1 MGFFCKMNLYPHQI
15 QARDFLLSRKRAIL
29 ADAPRVGK
37 TMPAASAAIQHLP
50 AMVICPAVVKPG
62 WVKAFAALG
71 HQAQEIRGR
80 AAAQAVKAEGVVV
93 INYDLIMDMPCRE
106 GWATVIIDEVH
117 RIKTPPGEKKVRDRI
132 TKKWKTVKTGQR
144 TEASIEI
151 MHATPRVY
159 ALSGTIPPNRPIEMW
174 PLLHG
179 LGIYKR
185 SWLEFAFRYCKAWNP
200 PWGGLDVS
208 GASNLPELR
217 KKLKPHVLRRK
228 REQVFT
234 GYQHPVVSMV
244 ELDLP
249 NDKREKAFDADAVA
263 EAVSANPNA
272 ILAIEGL
279 SEIMREGGERKAPLA
294 ADFIRARIE
303 QEPEDPLVVFAW
315 HKSVVAMLSDSL
327 KQDPPISHVVVTG
340 ETSAS
345 AKQQAIEDFQA
356 GKVQVIIGNISSI
369 SEGVDLSRANTVIFA
384 ESTWQ
389 TSALE
394 QASARVENINKQ
406 GCAPLIYLLTIRAS
420 LDSIVLSKVLKKVGI
435 IEQII

>member
-1 MGFFCKMNLYPHQI
+1 MKLLPHQEV
-15 QARDFLLSRKRAIL
+15 ARDFLLSKKRAIV

-37 TMPAASAAIQHLP
+37 TLPTAAATIQHLP
-50 AMVICPAVVKPG
+50 ALVVCPAVVKPG
-62 WVKAFAALG
+62 WVKTFKALG
-71 HQAQEIRGR
+71 HEAQEVKGR
-80 AAAQAVKAEGVVV
+80 AAAQAVKAEGIVV
-93 INYDLIMDMPCRE
+93 INYDILQDMPTMN
-106 GWATVIIDEVH
+106 GWQTLVLDEVH
-117 RIKTPPGEKKVRDRI
+117 RTKTPTAKR
-132 TKKWKTVKTGQR
+132 TKAAMKLMKAV
-144 TEASIEI
+144 
-151 MHATPRVY
+151 PRVY
-159 ALSGTIPPNRPIEMW
+159 ALSGTIPSNRPIELW

-185 SWLEFAFRYCKAWNP
+185 SWMEFAFRYAKAWNP

-217 KKLKPHVLRRK
+217 EKLRPHVLRRK
-228 REQVFT
+228 REDVFT
-234 GYQHPVVSMV
+234 GYQQPVVSLV

-249 NDKREKAFDADAVA
+249 VDKREKAFDADTVA
-263 EAVSANPNA
+263 DAAMANQNA

-294 ADFIRARIE
+294 ADFIRSRIE
-303 QEPEDPLVVFAW
+303 QEPDEPLVVFAW

-327 KQDPPISHVVVTG
+327 KAEPAISHVVVTG

-345 AKQQAIEDFQA
+345 AKQQAIDDFQA

-394 QASARVENINKQ
+394 QASARVENINKA
-406 GCAPLIYLLTIRAS
+406 GCAPLIYILTIRAS

>member
-1 MGFFCKMNLYPHQI
+1 MNLYPHQI

-50 AMVICPAVVKPG
+50 ALVICPAVVKPG

-71 HQAQEIRGR
+71 YQAQEIKGR
-80 AAAQAVKAEGVVV
+80 AAAQAIRTEGIVV
-93 INYDLIMDMPCRE
+93 INYDLLPDLQQLE
-106 GWATVIIDEVH
+106 GWATVILDESH
-117 RIKTPPGEKKVRDRI
+117 RIKTPTAKR
-132 TKKWKTVKTGQR
+132 TKSAIK
-144 TEASIEI
+144 I
-151 MHATPRVY
+151 MKATPRVY
-159 ALSGTIPPNRPIEMW
+159 ALSGTPIPNKPIELW

-208 GASNLPELR
+208 GASSLPELR
-217 KKLKPHVLRRK
+217 EKLKPHVLRRK

-234 GYQHPVVSMV
+234 GYQHPVVSLV
-244 ELDLP
+244 ELDLT
-249 NDKREKAFDADAVA
+249 NDRREKAFDADAVA
-263 EAVSANPNA
+263 EAVSVNPNA

-294 ADFIRARIE
+294 ADFIRSRIE
-303 QEPEDPLVVFAW
+303 QEPDEPLVVFAW
-315 HKSVVAMLSDSL
+315 HKSVVSMLSDAL

-345 AKQQAIEDFQA
+345 AKQQAIADFQA

-394 QASARVENINKQ
+394 QASARVENINKK

>member
-1 MGFFCKMNLYPHQI
+1 MNLYPHQL

-50 AMVICPAVVKPG
+50 ALVICPAVVKPG

-71 HQAQEIRGR
+71 HQAQEIKGR
-80 AAAQAVKAEGVVV
+80 AAAQAVKPEGIVV
-93 INYDLIMDMPCRE
+93 INYDLLPELQQLD
-106 GWATVIIDEVH
+106 GWATVILDESH
-117 RIKTPPGEKKVRDRI
+117 RIKTPTAKR
-132 TKKWKTVKTGQR
+132 TKSAIK
-144 TEASIEI
+144 I
-151 MHATPRVY
+151 MKATPRVY
-159 ALSGTIPPNRPIEMW
+159 ALSGTPIPNKPIELW

-217 KKLKPHVLRRK
+217 ERLKPHVLRRK

-234 GYQHPVVSMV
+234 GYQHPVVSLV

-249 NDKREKAFDADAVA
+249 NDRREKAFDADAVA

-294 ADFIRARIE
+294 ADFIRSRIE
-303 QEPEDPLVVFAW
+303 QEPEEPLVVFAW
-315 HKSVVAMLSDSL
+315 HKSVVSMLSDAL

-345 AKQQAIEDFQA
+345 AKQQAIADFQA

>member
-1 MGFFCKMNLYPHQI
+1 MNLYHHQI
-15 QARDFLLSRKRAIL
+15 QSRDFLLTKRRAIL

-37 TMPAASAAIQHLP
+37 TIPTAAAALQHLP
-50 AMVICPAVVKPG
+50 ALVVCPAVVKPG

-71 HQAQEIRGR
+71 HQAQEVKGR
-80 AAAQAVKAEGVVV
+80 AAAKAVTPSGVVV
-93 INYDLIMDMPCRE
+93 INYDLLPDLQQLD
-106 GWATVIIDEVH
+106 GWATVILDESH
-117 RIKTPPGEKKVRDRI
+117 RIKTPTAKR
-132 TKKWKTVKTGQR
+132 TKSAIK
-144 TEASIEI
+144 I
-151 MHATPRVY
+151 MKATPRVY
-159 ALSGTIPPNRPIEMW
+159 ALSGTPIPNKPIELW

-217 KKLKPHVLRRK
+217 EKLKPHVLRRK

-234 GYQHPVVSMV
+234 GYQHPVVSLV

-249 NDKREKAFDADAVA
+249 NDRREKAFDADAVA

-303 QEPEDPLVVFAW
+303 QEPDEPLVVFAW

-345 AKQQAIEDFQA
+345 AKQQAIADFQA

-394 QASARVENINKQ
+394 QASARVENINKK

>member
-1 MGFFCKMNLYPHQI
+1 MNLYPHQI

-50 AMVICPAVVKPG
+50 ALVICPAVVKPG
-62 WVKAFAALG
+62 WVKAFAALD

-93 INYDLIMDMPCRE
+93 INYDLLPHLQQLD
-106 GWATVIIDEVH
+106 GWQTLILDESH
-117 RIKTPPGEKKVRDRI
+117 RIKTPTAKR
-132 TKKWKTVKTGQR
+132 TKSAIK
-144 TEASIEI
+144 I

-159 ALSGTIPPNRPIEMW
+159 ALSGTPIPNKPIELW

-217 KKLKPHVLRRK
+217 EKLKPHVLRRK

-303 QEPEDPLVVFAW
+303 QEPAEPLVVFAW

-340 ETSAS
+340 ETSAG
-345 AKQQAIEDFQA
+345 AKQQAIADFQA
-356 GKVQVIIGNISSI
+356 GHVQVIIGNISSI